1 MKKYSVGLVFSAVI
15 LAAALFFLV
24 SEFKPINSLMK
35 PPKVEGE
42 NLAIQLAFEKNVGD
56 NYLLKQPIKGDYRS
70 AYTFIDLDGDGDDE
84 VIVFYS
90 GQDAIDIVRMNVLDV
105 IDGEWQSV
113 ADFESLHNQIQEVE
127 FADLNGDKLK
137 EIIVGWTTYQD
148 DYSKLL
154 SIYKISLKGDG
165 VSIRPVFD
173 DTYSHFEILDIDSDG
188 KKDIL
193 SLKRVSVANT
203 PEAEYRASCLS
214 YTSNGI
220 AETASIPLDLSIASV
235 TSVTSDFNKETSLCR
250 IYIDGYKIDSGMA
263 TDCLY
268 WNKNSNCFEK
278 ITYGGVSL
286 ASITARGSGVFCS
299 DINSDGFIEIPIEEF
314 LPASSVIS
322 AERSND
328 AGHQSL
334 IKWVQIGDG
343 VLNTAEYRIINSVFS
358 YSFAFDSNWIG
369 HITVEN
375 DISNGVMTFCELKN
389 ENGQLVC
396 GSPYF
401 SVKAVTDENNISYFS
416 TDYDY
421 LMRNKGQ
428 YYYCRIFDKGEE
440 FGITYKKIKNSMIM
454 G

>member
-1 MKKYSVGLVFSAVI
+1 MKKYSAGLVFTAVV
-15 LAAALFFLV
+15 LAVALFFLV

-42 NLAIQLAFEKNVGD
+42 NLAVQLAFEMSVGD

-90 GQDAIDIVRMNVLDV
+90 AQDAIDIVRMNVLDI
-105 IDGEWQSV
+105 IDGDWQSI
-113 ADFESLHNQIQEVE
+113 ADFESMHNQIQEIK

-148 DYSKLL
+148 DFSKLL
-154 SIYKISLKGDG
+154 SVYKIALKGDS
-165 VSIRPVFD
+165 VSIKPVFD
-173 DTYSHFEILDIDSDG
+173 DTYSHFEIMDIDSDG

-193 SLKRVSVANT
+193 SLKRVSVPNT
-203 PEAEYRASCLS
+203 PETEYRASFFS
-214 YTSNGI
+214 YTKSGI
-220 AETASIPLDLSIASV
+220 SETAIIPLDLSIASV
-235 TSVTSDFNKETSLCR
+235 TSVSSDFNKETSLRR
-250 IYIDGYKIDSGMA
+250 IYVDGYKIDSGMA
-263 TDCLY
+263 TDCFY
-268 WNKNSNCFEK
+268 WNKNGNCFEK

-286 ASITARGSGVFCS
+286 AAITSRSSGVFCN
-299 DINSDGFIEIPIEEF
+299 DINEDGFIEIPVEEF
-314 LPASSVIS
+314 LPASSIVT
-322 AERSND
+322 AERNTD
-328 AGHQSL
+328 AGQSL

-343 VLNTAEYRIINSVFS
+343 VLNTVQYRIVNSAYG
-358 YSFAFDSNWIG
+358 YSFIFDSNWVG
-369 HITVEN
+369 SVTVEN
-375 DISNGVMTFCELKN
+375 DISKGVMTFCELRN
-389 ENGQLVC
+389 ENGQFVC
-396 GSPYF
+396 GAPYF

-421 LMRNKGQ
+421 LMRSKGQ
-428 YYYCRIFDKGEE
+428 YYYCRIFEKGED